1 MDSHETILSIITPT
15 KDPDPV
21 HFAKTAS
28 AVLGAMQSDWEW
40 LIIVHNS
47 APGTVERIRSLTGE
61 RPEVQLLEKRD
72 SVHSP
77 ASPRNVGLRQAKGR
91 YVYLLDDDDLP
102 NPEFLNIALGRMERD
117 SCDLLIGSAGQ
128 TSSSDRLAEMSMDLD
143 FPATEDGFLLSRD
156 PEQLGKLLVGA
167 GAFLS
172 SRVIRRSLLTENG
185 IFFDE
190 DLSLMEDHVFNARC
204 YAHAGRI
211 CVMPGITA
219 YTYVQHD
226 GSLLQRVSRE
236 NGDPEKTFLE
246 PIRRVVRTSLD
257 NGISPGAY
265 LWLMMSFAIWVCRN
279 SAMSMEDKRR
289 LMAGVQA
296 YLPLMKPEEKQ
307 KREKASQNSR
317 KGDRI

>member
-15 KDPDPV
+15 KDTDPAS
-21 HFAKTAS
+21 FAGTAS
-28 AVLGAMQSDWEW
+28 AVLDAMQSDWEW

-47 APGTVERIRSLTGE
+47 APGTAERIRQLTGE
-61 RPEVQLLEKRD
+61 RPEVQIIEKHD

-77 ASPRNVGLRQAKGR
+77 SSPRNVGLRQAKGK

-102 NPEFLNIALGRMERD
+102 HREFLDIALNRMERD
-117 SCDLLIGSAGQ
+117 ACDLLIGSAEQ
-128 TSSSDRLAEMSMDLD
+128 TSSSDLLAEMPMDLD
-143 FPATEDGFLLSRD
+143 FPETEDGFLLPRD
-156 PEQLGKLLVGA
+156 PEKLGKLLVGA

-172 SRVIRRSLLTENG
+172 SRVIRRSLLTEHN

-190 DLSLMEDHVFNARC
+190 DLLLMEDHVFNARC
-204 YAHAGRI
+204 YAHAERI
-211 CVMPGITA
+211 CVMPGIVA

-246 PIRRVVRTSLD
+246 PIRRVVRISLE

-265 LWLMMSFAIWVCRN
+265 LWLMMSFAMWICRN
-279 SAMSMEDKRR
+279 SAMGMEDKRR
-289 LMAGVQA
+289 LMAGIQA
-296 YLPLMKPEEKQ
+296 YLPLMKPEEKR
-307 KREKASQNSR
+307 KREKTSQHS
-317 KGDRI
+317 

>member
-15 KDPDPV
+15 KDTDPV
-21 HFAKTAS
+21 HFSATAS
-28 AVLGAMQSDWEW
+28 AVLDAMQNDWEW
-40 LIIVHNS
+40 LIVVHNS
-47 APGTVERIRSLTGE
+47 APGTVARIRQLIGE
-61 RPEVQLLEKRD
+61 RPEVQIIEKHD
-72 SVHSP
+72 SVRSP
-77 ASPRNVGLRQAKGR
+77 SSPRNVGLRQAKGK

-102 NPEFLNIALGRMERD
+102 NREFLDIALERMERD
-117 SCDLLIGSAGQ
+117 ACDLLIGSAGQ
-128 TSSSDRLAEMSMDLD
+128 TSSSDLLAEMPMNLD
-143 FPATEDGFLLSRD
+143 FPEMDSGFILPRD

-172 SRVIRRSLLTENG
+172 SRVIRRSLLTEHS

-190 DLSLMEDHVFNARC
+190 DLPLMEDHVFNARC

-211 CVMPGITA
+211 CVMPGINA

-246 PIRRVVRTSLD
+246 PIRRVVRISLD

-265 LWLMMSFAIWVCRN
+265 LWLMMSFTIWVCRN

-296 YLPLMKPEEKQ
+296 YLPLMKPEEKH
-307 KREKASQNSR
+307 KREETSQNSG
-317 KGDRI
+317 KGDRT

>member
-15 KDPDPV
+15 KDTDPAS
-21 HFAKTAS
+21 FAGTAS
-28 AVLGAMQSDWEW
+28 AVLDAMQSNWEW

-47 APGTVERIRSLTGE
+47 APGTAERIRQLTGE
-61 RPEVQLLEKRD
+61 RPEVQIIEKHD

-77 ASPRNVGLRQAKGR
+77 SSPRNVGLRQAKGK

-102 NPEFLNIALGRMERD
+102 HREFLDIALNRMERD
-117 SCDLLIGSAGQ
+117 ACDLLIGSAEQ
-128 TSSSDRLAEMSMDLD
+128 TSSSDLLAEMPMDLD
-143 FPATEDGFLLSRD
+143 FPETEDGFLLPRD
-156 PEQLGKLLVGA
+156 PDKLGKLLVGA

-172 SRVIRRSLLTENG
+172 SRVIRRSLLTEHN

-190 DLSLMEDHVFNARC
+190 DLLLMEDHVFNARC
-204 YAHAGRI
+204 YAHAERI
-211 CVMPGITA
+211 CVMPGIVA

-246 PIRRVVRTSLD
+246 PIRRVVRISLE

-265 LWLMMSFAIWVCRN
+265 LWLMMSFAMWICRN
-279 SAMSMEDKRR
+279 SAMGMEDKRR
-289 LMAGVQA
+289 LMAGIQA
-296 YLPLMKPEEKQ
+296 YLPLMKPEEKR
-307 KREKASQNSR
+307 KREKTSQHS
-317 KGDRI
+317 

>member
-1 MDSHETILSIITPT
+1 MDSHATLLSIITPT
-15 KDPDPV
+15 KDTDLV
-21 HFAKTAS
+21 RFAVTAA
-28 AVLGAMQSDWEW
+28 AVLEAMQSDWEW
-40 LIIVHNS
+40 LIVVHNS
-47 APGTVERIRSLTGE
+47 APGTVEQIRQLIGDRS
-61 RPEVQLLEKRD
+61 EVQIIEKHD

-77 ASPRNVGLRQAKGR
+77 SSPRNVGLLQAKGK

-102 NPEFLNIALGRMERD
+102 NREFLDSALKRMERD
-117 SCDLLIGSAGQ
+117 ACDLLIGSAGQ
-128 TSSSDRLAEMSMDLD
+128 TSSSDLLAVMPMDLD
-143 FPATEDGFLLSRD
+143 FPETEDGFILPRD

-172 SRVIRRSLLTENG
+172 SRVIRRSLLTENS

-190 DLSLMEDHVFNARC
+190 DLPLMEDHVFNARC
-204 YAHAGRI
+204 YAHATRI
-211 CVMPGITA
+211 CVTPGIIA

-236 NGDPEKTFLE
+236 NADPEKTFLE

-279 SAMSMEDKRR
+279 SAMSMENKRR
-289 LMAGVQA
+289 LMSGVQV
-296 YLPLMKPEEKQ
+296 YLPLMKQEENP
-307 KREKASQNSR
+307 KREKTSQNSR

>member
-21 HFAKTAS
+21 HFAATAS
-28 AVLGAMQSDWEW
+28 AVLDAMQSDWEW

-47 APGTVERIRSLTGE
+47 APGTLERIRMLTGE
-61 RPEVQLLEKRD
+61 RPEVQIIEKHD
-72 SVHSP
+72 NVCSP
-77 ASPRNVGLRQAKGR
+77 SSPRNVGLRQAKGR

-102 NPEFLNIALGRMERD
+102 NREFLDIALERMERD
-117 SCDLLIGSAGQ
+117 ACDLLIGSAGQ
-128 TSSSDRLAEMSMDLD
+128 TSSSDLLAEMPMGLD
-143 FPATEDGFLLSRD
+143 FPETEDGFILPRN

-172 SRVIRRSLLTENG
+172 SRVIRHSLLTEHS

-190 DLSLMEDHVFNARC
+190 DLPLMEDHVFNARC

-211 CVMPGITA
+211 CVMPGIIA

-236 NGDPEKTFLE
+236 NSDPEKTFLE
-246 PIRRVVRTSLD
+246 PIRRVVRTSLE

-279 SAMSMEDKRR
+279 STMSMEDKRR

-296 YLPLMKPEEKQ
+296 YLPLMKPEENV
-307 KREKASQNSR
+307 KREKASQNS
-317 KGDRI
+317 